1 MAEEAKQ
8 AVSAAKAGSKVDRKM
23 LLIIGIVAIV
33 IVAVLGAGFM
43 MMGGSLGAG
52 SVNITSDA
60 QAKSTVTDVG
70 TDISGINNTLSEID
84 QTLSGA

>member
-8 AVSAAKAGSKVDRKM
+8 AVPAKKVDKKM
-23 LLIIGIVAIV
+23 LMIIGVVAII
-33 IVAVLGAGFM
+33 IVAVIGVGFV
-43 MMGGSLGAG
+43 MMGGGLGPGAV
-52 SVNITSDA
+52 SITSDA

-70 TDISGINNTLSEID
+70 TDISGISNTLSEID